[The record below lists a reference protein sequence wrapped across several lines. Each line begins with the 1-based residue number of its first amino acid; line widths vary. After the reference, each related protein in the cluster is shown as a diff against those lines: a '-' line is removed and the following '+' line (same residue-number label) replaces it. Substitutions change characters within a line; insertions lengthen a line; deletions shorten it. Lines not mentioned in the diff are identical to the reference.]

1 MRKNKVHVF
10 LTTDTI
16 RGIMLEVSRHPK
28 KECIIQMPGVRYGG
42 DFYFDL
48 VSDSGINATYTAGMC
63 EKDHTYCDHL
73 STRIAEYYDFP
84 IDKLTVS
91 QVHKHPPGYDRF
103 SPGDAPANTKLAK
116 QFGGVVNGLIL
127 VDPEFR
133 LKFWYIDQD
142 GNETEVGYTIN
153 DAAVKTAMPRKS
165 LEVLKNKIEENEK
178 GYVKS
183 YNNKK
188 KSSKHSDMA
197 KKNILTILRDNC
209 MQSLKREGNNMMFNS
224 ETKVENRM
232 EVKPEELD
240 FEGLMESMRPYTVI
254 LPKEYFESK
263 YIGALY
269 GYYIEESKTFN
280 VVTKEHAEALV
291 GAGVIGEAYGNLEEC
306 HQKGKN
312 QPSIVVIWDDE
323 ETKAL
328 VNGDADTEVI
338 IDYYS
343 LQKDVFSRNQG
354 ILESD
359 LMSDKQAIIAGVGS
373 GGFFVGLELVKAG
386 IGSVIVADDDCF
398 KYHNICRH
406 VCGIH
411 DVGKYKVDCF
421 RERAADINPNCKI
434 YTFRELIQHIDPAVL
449 DKLVWDNS
457 IILSCADNRHAG
469 YVCNELAD
477 KYHIP
482 MVDAGCGPRAS
493 TGEVFYYKPD
503 SGMPCYTCAYGE
515 DIGVDYSNQEV
526 RRKYYAT
533 ESELEKINFQPGISS
548 DIELTAI
555 FETKLAIDLLLEH
568 EEEYEPKLL
577 PYISQCT
584 IILNYLVDKEVNPYM
599 QLFENEVNEKRPL
612 IWKTGPASKNEEC
625 SYCMED

>member
-1 MRKNKVHVF
+1 MRKDKAHVY

-16 RGIMLEVSRHPK
+16 RGIMLEVSRHPR
-28 KECIIQMPGVRYGG
+28 KECIIQMPGVRYG
-42 DFYFDL
+42 DNFYFDL
-48 VSDSGINATYTAGMC
+48 VSDSGVNATYTAGMC
-63 EKDHTYCDHL
+63 EKDHEYCDHL

-133 LKFWYIDQD
+133 LKFWYIDKD
-142 GNETEVGYTIN
+142 GNETEVEYTVD
-153 DAAVKTAMPRKS
+153 DAAVKVAMPKKS
-165 LEVLKNKIEENEK
+165 LEALKNKIEQNEE
-178 GYVKS
+178 GYVIKK
-183 YNNKK
+183 YNNKA
-188 KSSKHSDMA
+188 KSSKHIDME
-197 KKNILTILRDNC
+197 KRKNILTILRNNC
-209 MQSLKREGNNMMFNS
+209 MQTLKREGNNTMIHN
-224 ETKVENRM
+224 EAKVEKRM
-232 EVKPEELD
+232 EEEVEELD
-240 FEGLMESMRPYTVI
+240 FEGLIETMRPYMVF
-254 LPKEYFESK
+254 LPKEYFETK
-263 YIGALY
+263 YSGALY

-280 VVTKEHAEALV
+280 VVTKEYAEVLV
-291 GAGVIGEAYGNLEEC
+291 GARIIGKADKILGEC
-306 HQKGKN
+306 HKKETDELAI
-312 QPSIVVIWDDE
+312 SVVWNDE
-323 ETKAL
+323 DTKVL
-328 VNGDADTEVI
+328 VNGDTDAEVI

-421 RERAADINPNCKI
+421 RERAADINPSCKV
-434 YTFRELIQHIDPAVL
+434 YTFRELIQHVDPAAL

-503 SGMPCYTCAYGE
+503 CGMPCYTCAYGE
-515 DIGVDYSNQEV
+515 DVGVDYSNQEV

-533 ESELEKINFQPGISS
+533 ESELEKMNFQPGISS
-548 DIELTAI
+548 DIEFTAI
-555 FETKLAIDLLLEH
+555 FETKLAIDLLLEN
-568 EEEYEPKLL
+568 EKVYEPKLL

-584 IILNYLVDKEVNPYM
+584 VILNYPVDKEVNPYM
-599 QLFENEVNEKRPL
+599 HLFENEKRP
-612 IWKTGPASKNEEC
+612 ITWKTGSASKNEEC
-625 SYCMED
+625 SYCSNN